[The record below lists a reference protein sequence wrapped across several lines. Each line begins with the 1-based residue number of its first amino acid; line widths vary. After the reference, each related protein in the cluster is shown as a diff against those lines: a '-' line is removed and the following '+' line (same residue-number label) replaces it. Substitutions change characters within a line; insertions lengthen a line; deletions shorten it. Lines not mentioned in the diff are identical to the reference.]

1 MRKTRNTYRKKRK
14 SRQSRKRVRR
24 ASRKQRGGNYSY
36 MIPRTATVP
45 YYDQEDAGAGS
56 MGFLSYEDYMKKK
69 EDSKL

>member
-1 MRKTRNTYRKKRK
+1 
-14 SRQSRKRVRR
+14 
-24 ASRKQRGGNYSY
+24 